1 MQIAKM
7 SFGGR
12 GDSFS
17 GGIKSAARLKRLTPE
32 FFARPTL
39 VVARDLLGKIL
50 AVRNKKTGKILRAR
64 IVETEAYRGENDL
77 ACHASKG
84 RTKRTETL
92 YAEPGTIYVYLI
104 YGMYH
109 CLNIVTEKKD
119 FPAAVLIRA
128 VEPLEGKKTIKPSK
142 TPAFGNWISKRRTD
156 GPGKSCRAMGID
168 RSFNKEKLGKRIWV
182 ENASAPGRGKIARGK
197 RVGVDYAGDSA
208 HCQWRFYIKNNP
220 FVSKRIGNREI

>member
-1 MQIAKM
+1 M

-12 GDSFS
+12 GGAFS
-17 GGIKSAARLKRLTPE
+17 NKGKSAAGLKRLTPE

-39 VVARDLLGKIL
+39 IIARDLLGKIL
-50 AVRNKKTGKILRAR
+50 AVKDKKTGKILRGR
-64 IVETEAYRGENDL
+64 IVETEAYRGEDDL

-104 YGMYH
+104 YGMHY

-128 VEPLEGKKTIKPSK
+128 VELFEGKKTIKPSK
-142 TPAFGNWISKRRTD
+142 TSALGNWISKCRTD
-156 GPGKSCRAMGID
+156 GPGKLCRAMGID
-168 RSFNKEKLGKRIWV
+168 RSFNKERIGQRIWI
-182 ENASAPGRGKIARGK
+182 ENAPAPGRGQIARGK

-208 HCQWRFYIKNNP
+208 HWHWRFYIKNNP
-220 FVSKRIGNREI
+220 FVSAKK